1 MEKAPR
7 VVLVTRPTDYQLLL
21 ERHGTRGQAEF
32 FLHTREQSIEPV
44 EAMHLK
50 IMEAVDEVR
59 RTVPETWRA
68 VSLTRGDLDRFVFE
82 ANDLIVAVGQDG
94 LIANLARYLD
104 SQPVIGIN
112 PDPQEFPGVLVPH
125 ASGEIAGLLS
135 DTVHQRVTVEQRTM
149 VEACLDDGQRIV
161 CLNEVFIG
169 HASHQSARYRI
180 STDGDQE
187 RQSSSGL
194 IVTTG
199 TGATGWA
206 SSIHSATHSRLPLP
220 EPVEPALAF
229 FVREPWTSAATGSG
243 IREGRISRAAP
254 LTVISEMDDR
264 GVIFGDG
271 MESDFLPFSYGSS
284 VHIRPAAR
292 ALNLVANRAS

>member
-1 MEKAPR
+1 
-7 VVLVTRPTDYQLLL
+7 
-21 ERHGTRGQAEF
+21 
-32 FLHTREQSIEPV
+32 
-44 EAMHLK
+44 
-50 IMEAVDEVR
+50 
-59 RTVPETWRA
+59 
-68 VSLTRGDLDRFVFE
+68 
-82 ANDLIVAVGQDG
+82 
-94 LIANLARYLD
+94 
-104 SQPVIGIN
+104 
-112 PDPQEFPGVLVPH
+112 
-125 ASGEIAGLLS
+125 
-135 DTVHQRVTVEQRTM
+135 M

-254 LTVISEMDDR
+254 LMVISEMDDR